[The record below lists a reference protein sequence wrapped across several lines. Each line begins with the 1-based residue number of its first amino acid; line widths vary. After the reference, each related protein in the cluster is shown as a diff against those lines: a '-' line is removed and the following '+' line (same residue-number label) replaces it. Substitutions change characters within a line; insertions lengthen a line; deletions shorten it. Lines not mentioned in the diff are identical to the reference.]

1 LVSIY
6 EMPVVIGKF
15 GKQGS
20 IRCKVCGKTIP
31 TRDMLAHEAKH
42 ERSGIVLS
50 GKKGVKMLG
59 QNGAGIR
66 KGPATAQ
73 QIMAPLVG
81 KSGNNKLQKQLPAH
95 LGSTREGAQWALK
108 CLHPCG
114 EQSGGTYGIPD
125 RTSLQVALP
134 EARGQLV
141 ITAPSQLT
149 AGQTWDCVVIFPDIV
164 EVSCVVFVKGSG
176 QTWSTVRANL
186 DSTTPTYTAPV
197 INYYSLFSSTDMAND
212 ARKWRTAHGG
222 ATGHLVANSLTDQGM
237 QYGDLAEAELVPRSA
252 DAKVGPPAF
261 PSWSGA
267 VYRLPLIDPSSMA
280 ERSTRLYVNNA
291 REGVYTVRYPLEA
304 TGAMEYYDE
313 SSVPNPA
320 PENTSRACIQFN
332 WPDIDSVGSASSFQS
347 GAYTSLR
354 TRNGV
359 SAKGGFMTGLWVWEG
374 LDSAASVQVK
384 TKAGIEM
391 TTTNATIAQA
401 FTNLSPMLDQE
412 ALDVVARVAQRAAGS
427 YPANYNDLSK
437 ILGSIWGAVKGI
449 AGPVVGIA
457 DHLSGMGVPV
467 LSDVSAVVRDIG
479 RLFV

>member
-1 LVSIY
+1 
-6 EMPVVIGKF
+6 
-15 GKQGS
+15 
-20 IRCKVCGKTIP
+20 
-31 TRDMLAHEAKH
+31 
-42 ERSGIVLS
+42 
-50 GKKGVKMLG
+50 
-59 QNGAGIR
+59 
-66 KGPATAQ
+66 
-73 QIMAPLVG
+73 
-81 KSGNNKLQKQLPAH
+81 
-95 LGSTREGAQWALK
+95 
-108 CLHPCG
+108 
-114 EQSGGTYGIPD
+114 
-125 RTSLQVALP
+125 
-134 EARGQLV
+134 
-141 ITAPSQLT
+141 
-149 AGQTWDCVVIFPDIV
+149 
-164 EVSCVVFVKGSG
+164 
-176 QTWSTVRANL
+176 
-186 DSTTPTYTAPV
+186 
-197 INYYSLFSSTDMAND
+197 
-212 ARKWRTAHGG
+212 
-222 ATGHLVANSLTDQGM
+222 
-237 QYGDLAEAELVPRSA
+237 VPRSA